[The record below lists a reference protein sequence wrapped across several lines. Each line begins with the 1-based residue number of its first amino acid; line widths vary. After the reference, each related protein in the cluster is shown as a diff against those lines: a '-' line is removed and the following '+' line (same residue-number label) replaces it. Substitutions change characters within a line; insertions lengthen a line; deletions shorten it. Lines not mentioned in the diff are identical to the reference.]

1 VKPIPVVAAVIRRE
15 AHVLLALRP
24 PEKRHGGL
32 WEFPGGKLAAGET
45 EAQAMAREL
54 AEELGVRVVAVGAL
68 LAAYHDP
75 DSPFEIRFRDV
86 EVVGAPRPLEHTE
99 LRWTTR
105 EEALCLP
112 LAPTDRQFVEDVLGG
127 GGAG

>member
-1 VKPIPVVAAVIRRE
+1 MRPIPVVAAVIRRE
-15 AHVLLALRP
+15 TRVLLALRP

-32 WEFPGGKLAAGET
+32 WEFPGGKLVEGET
-45 EAQAMAREL
+45 ESEAMVREL
-54 AEELGVRVVAVGAL
+54 AEELGVRVMAVGAL

-86 EVVGAPRPLEHTE
+86 TVAGAPRPLEHTE
-99 LRWTTR
+99 LCWATR

-112 LAPTDRQFVEDVLGG
+112 LAPTDRRFVEDVLGG
-127 GGAG
+127 RRQG

>member
-15 AHVLLALRP
+15 ACVLLALRP

-32 WEFPGGKLAAGET
+32 WEFPGGKLVAGET
-45 EAQAMAREL
+45 EPEAMAREL

-68 LAAYHDP
+68 LAAYRDP

-86 EVVGAPRPLEHTE
+86 EVAGAPRPLEHTE

-105 EEALCLP
+105 GEALCLP
-112 LAPTDRQFVEDVLGG
+112 LAPTDRRFVEDMLGE
-127 GGAG
+127 GGAR